1 MSELNDFEKI
11 LGVDKIKSMRENA
24 KLKRMSD
31 VKGCTLCDYTG
42 YTTNDNGKA
51 AMCTCL
57 KEQFFKELFHK
68 ANVPKSFW
76 NKTVADWN
84 TRTDSYGKDLGAQQN
99 ISEKIYSLLSF
110 YERNLGNIC
119 RGKFPKLKHTY
130 NVVREVC
137 SIHFE
142 GGIGSGKSFIAA
154 VIVQSAIRRNLSA
167 KYYDWTELIQILTD
181 FEKKEQA
188 DEVLEDFKELDLVAI
203 DGIEI
208 YTYNHPQL
216 SIHLDRISKARLH
229 SGKPIL
235 LFSNGNAQQISTGSG
250 WNSLLKSC
258 LTIRLPYI
266 K

>member
-31 VKGCTLCDYTG
+31 GKGCALCDYTG
-42 YTTNDNGKA
+42 YTTSDDGKA
-51 AMCTCL
+51 AMCSCL

-68 ANVPKSFW
+68 ANVPKAFW

-110 YERNLGNIC
+110 YERNLVKIC

-167 KYYDWTELIQILTD
+167 KYYDWTELLQILTD

-188 DEVLEDFKELDLVAI
+188 DEVLEEFKELDLVAI

-208 YTYNHPQL
+208 YSYNHPQL